1 MTDSPTELPEGWV
14 EVPSAEQQE
23 PVLFEYRYQSDSE
36 TAFLVSVLTHVSDAP
51 LYKLRLSTI
60 TPSAKVTRHD
70 YPVAQ
75 YETKEKARKN
85 AIAFLHHVST
95 AIENGALSQQA
106 PDPETIQSLIAD
118 FSSDGLFP
126 QFRSLSR
133 KLL

>member
-1 MTDSPTELPEGWV
+1 MTDSHTELPEGWV
-14 EVPSAEQQE
+14 EVPPAEQQE
-23 PVLFEYRYQSDSE
+23 SILFEYQYQTDTE
-36 TAFLVSVLTHVSDAP
+36 TTVLVSVLTHVSDAP

-60 TPSAKVTRHD
+60 TPRATVTRHD

-75 YETKEKARKN
+75 YETKEKARTN
-85 AIAFLHHVST
+85 AIAFLHHVS
-95 AIENGALSQQA
+95 AALENGTLSQQA

-126 QFRSLSR
+126 RFRSLSR